1 MEGSDPRLPQSF
13 VTFFSLI
20 SMATL
25 LENFVSTHP
34 DFALSHT
41 TYGQYFHLGNSVN
54 ILSSPG
60 QQVHSFIESE
70 GAPYRFMIVGQLLS
84 FKVVEDAV
92 NVVFFILFV
101 K

>member
-1 MEGSDPRLPQSF
+1 
-13 VTFFSLI
+13 
-20 SMATL
+20 MATL

-70 GAPYRFMIVGQLLS
+70 GAPYQFMIVGQLLS

-92 NVVFFILFV
+92 NVVFFILFNL
-101 K
+101 